1 MSLIGVKHG
10 EGNGERVSCG
20 VGLRFRSIGRY
31 CRTAFG
37 TIRAAVCGRGAA
49 RVAHAGGVFLAA
61 TLALLLALSPTVALS
76 QVTGGTTTG
85 DDPADYGGGG
95 GHDTEDNPIWES
107 IAKFVDAGVS
117 NFNDWLNG
125 LTNGG
130 WSNDD
135 NGFWGSGGGDFG
147 GGSSSSGGGSGSSG
161 SGETQTDTP
170 VTIANLQ
177 LVTPTESGH
186 GYHIS
191 YTNYTYSG
199 NGKYTRN
206 DTTSI
211 YRHTSDTISEYPKC
225 ETIQWRGNQ
234 QIASAIRSWQSG
246 GYDVM
251 IYTSPYQYN
260 NTNGT
265 GANVWVYFIQSG
277 GLRYD
282 SATRKYFINS
292 GYKYG
297 VARPDGGTFADGSTV
312 FIQAGGTSYWPS
324 TSSRGSEYE
333 ILNMGTSTSTAP
345 YYVAVLYADGSTG
358 TGGAPSGS
366 GDGGSS
372 GDTYNTTN
380 NYNTTTTYNN
390 LDLDLSPI
398 TQRQDNLMRTVN
410 QIGKDVNKLV
420 YGLDKDLLRIFQVLL
435 LDFSVDRQNGV
446 KLQSILDELTDG
458 YLQDISAD
466 IDLIAK
472 ELTNLQSNSA
482 MRSIKGFLYAIYQEL
497 DDWPK
502 GATSGGGSSDP
513 VTVDLSTIE
522 SKLDTIIS
530 KMGKGDGGDTVINND
545 NDQTLGEQIG
555 DKMNEVKERFP
566 FSIPWDVMYI
576 LGLVRAEPVAP
587 QFDMPVIGSDE
598 DIHVDLSQW
607 EPVAVVTR
615 NGTLVLFGLG
625 LALRSRNLIR
635 TWGGSGD

>member
-10 EGNGERVSCG
+10 EDIGERVSGG
-20 VGLRFRSIGRY
+20 VGLRIRSFGRSY
-31 CRTAFG
+31 RTACG
-37 TIRAAVCGRGAA
+37 TIRASARGRGAA
-49 RVAHAGGVFLAA
+49 RVARAGGVFLAA

-85 DDPADYGGGG
+85 DDPYPSGDGG
-95 GHDTEDNPIWES
+95 GHSIGDEKSFGEVIQEVWEY
-107 IAKFVDAGVS
+107 VS
-117 NFNDWLNG
+117 GEVTSAWDSFF
-125 LTNGG
+125 GG
-130 WSNDD
+130 D
-135 NGFWGSGGGDFG
+135 GFTGSSGGDFG
-147 GGSSSSGGGSGSSG
+147 GGSSSSSGSSS

-177 LVTPTESGH
+177 LVTPTESSN

-199 NGKYTRN
+199 NGKYIRN

-225 ETIQWRGNQ
+225 DTIQWRGNQ

-251 IYTSPYQYN
+251 IYTSPYQYGN
-260 NTNGT
+260 ANGT

-277 GLRYD
+277 GLRYESD
-282 SATRKYFINS
+282 TRKYFINA
-292 GYKYG
+292 GYKYA
-297 VARPDGGTFADGSTV
+297 VVRPDGGTFADGSTV
-312 FIQAGGTSYWPS
+312 FIQAGGASYWPS
-324 TSSRGSEYE
+324 TSTKGSEYE
-333 ILNMGTSTSTAP
+333 ILNMGTRTTTAP

-366 GDGGSS
+366 GGGSGSS

-420 YGLDKDLLRIFQVLL
+420 YKLGEDIDNDIKRLFAAILSDVAVNRNNGL
-435 LDFSVDRQNGV
+435 

-458 YLQDISAD
+458 YLQDIAGD

-497 DDWPK
+497 DEWPK
-502 GATSGGGSSDP
+502 GTTSGGGSSDP
-513 VTVDLSTIE
+513 ITVDLSTIE

-530 KMGKGDGGDTVINND
+530 KMGQGDGGDTVINND
-545 NDQTLGEQIG
+545 NDTSLGEQIG
-555 DKMNEVKERFP
+555 EKMNEVKERFP

-587 QFDMPVIGSDE
+587 QFDVPVIGSDE
-598 DIHVDLSQW
+598 EIHIDLSQW

-625 LALRSRNLIR
+625 LALRSRTLIR
-635 TWGGSGD
+635 TWGGTSD